1 MKATSGKR
9 IEFIDYNGKY
19 PNLCRGVLTVLID
32 GEKYKFGHNF
42 SNYHKVD
49 DKWVFTDEDP
59 DKPNYPEFWTSGGH
73 ISFDKD
79 WNAEIES
86 GPWEYNEDLDD
97 YKEFTPE
104 LIEELI
110 MIFNSNVS
118 YGCCGGCI

>member
-9 IEFIDYNGKY
+9 IEFIDYSGKY
-19 PNLCRGVLTVLID
+19 PNLCGGILTILID

-59 DKPNYPEFWTSGGH
+59 DKPNYPEFWTSGGRV
-73 ISFDKD
+73 SFDKD

-86 GPWEYNEDLDD
+86 GPWEYNGYLDS

-104 LIEELI
+104 LINELM